1 MYHGRGRV
9 SNVRAMD
16 QDATFAPAVALRVAR
31 PVSTMFCGDG
41 DQDGLREDTTTRNP
55 TPDLNSPALG
65 RFFSGAAAARH
76 LSDCLAGHIENP
88 KRPSASLCG
97 TRSGEAAAVPG
108 DVSDPESVQRI
119 VEAAREAYGPPEI
132 LVNNAGFLQQKRF
145 VDLTVEDFDR
155 MIAVH
160 LRGTFLCT
168 SAVLPDMLSRGSGI
182 IVNVAS
188 QLGQIGGIELCHY
201 SAAKAGIIGLTKS
214 LAREVSA
221 QGVRVNA
228 VAPGP
233 INTELILG
241 LSEEWQRAK
250 AAELPLGRFGE
261 PAEVAETVAFL
272 VSDGATLYVGQ
283 TLGPNSGDVML

>member
-1 MYHGRGRV
+1 MTEDGRIVLVTGAGSGIGR
-9 SNVRAMD
+9 AIAEKL
-16 QDATFAPAVALRVAR
+16 ATDGYRVVVNDLR
-31 PVSTMFCGDG
+31 
-41 DQDGLREDTTTRNP
+41 
-55 TPDLNSPALG
+55 
-65 RFFSGAAAARH
+65 
-76 LSDCLAGHIENP
+76 
-88 KRPSASLCG
+88 
-97 TRSGEAAAVPG
+97 GEAAEEVVASIGESGGQATAAPG
-108 DVSDPESVQRI
+108 DVSDPEAVKNMVS
-119 VEAAREAYGPPEI
+119 AAREAYGTLEV
-132 LVNNAGFLQQKRF
+132 LVNNAGFLQQARF
-145 VDLTVEDFDR
+145 VDLTVEDWDR

-168 SAVLPDMLSRGSGI
+168 KEALPEMLSQGRGV

-233 INTELILG
+233 INTELVLG
-241 LSEEWQRAK
+241 LSEEWRTNK

-261 PAEVAETVAFL
+261 PHEVAETVAFL
-272 VSDGATLYVGQ
+272 VSDAASLYVGQ

>member
-1 MYHGRGRV
+1 MTPERSR
-9 SNVRAMD
+9 
-16 QDATFAPAVALRVAR
+16 VALVTGAGSGIGWAIAEKLAKNGERVVVNDLKSEAADEVVTR
-31 PVSTMFCGDG
+31 I
-41 DQDGLREDTTTRNP
+41 RE
-55 TPDLNSPALG
+55 
-65 RFFSGAAAARH
+65 SGGKAAAA
-76 LSDCLAGHIENP
+76 
-88 KRPSASLCG
+88 
-97 TRSGEAAAVPG
+97 PG
-108 DVSDPESVQRI
+108 DVSDPEAVQGI
-119 VEAAREAYGPPEI
+119 MAAAREAYGPPEI
-132 LVNNAGFLQQKRF
+132 LVNNAGYGQQKLF

-155 MIAVH
+155 MIGVH

-168 SAVLPDMLSRGSGI
+168 SAVLPEMLSEGRGV

-188 QLGQIGGIELCHY
+188 QLGQIGGVELCHY

-233 INTELILG
+233 INTDLVLG
-241 LSEEWQRAK
+241 LSEEWRTNK

-261 PAEVAETVAFL
+261 PWEVAETVSFL
-272 VSDGATLYVGQ
+272 ASDGAELYVGQ

>member
-1 MYHGRGRV
+1 MTPERSRIALVTGAGSGIGRAIAEKLAKNGERV
-9 SNVRAMD
+9 VVNDLKGEAADEV
-16 QDATFAPAVALRVAR
+16 VA
-31 PVSTMFCGDG
+31 GIKG
-41 DQDGLREDTTTRNP
+41 
-55 TPDLNSPALG
+55 
-65 RFFSGAAAARH
+65 SG
-76 LSDCLAGHIENP
+76 
-88 KRPSASLCG
+88 
-97 TRSGEAAAVPG
+97 GEAAAAPG
-108 DVSDPESVQRI
+108 DVSDVEDVDRI
-119 VEAAREAYGPPEI
+119 VEAAGEAYGPPEI

-145 VDLTVEDFDR
+145 VDLAVEDFDR

-168 SAVLPDMLSRGSGI
+168 RAVLPGMLSRGGGI

-188 QLGQIGGIELCHY
+188 QLGQIGGVELCHY
-201 SAAKAGIIGLTKS
+201 SSAKAGIIGLTKS

-221 QGVRVNA
+221 QGIRVNA

-233 INTELILG
+233 INTELVLG
-241 LSEEWQRAK
+241 LSEDWRRTK

-261 PAEVAETVAFL
+261 PHEVAETVAFL

>member
-1 MYHGRGRV
+1 MTPERSR
-9 SNVRAMD
+9 
-16 QDATFAPAVALRVAR
+16 VALVTGAGSGIGRAIAEKLGKEGERV
-31 PVSTMFCGDG
+31 VV
-41 DQDGLREDTTTRNP
+41 N
-55 TPDLNSPALG
+55 DL
-65 RFFSGAAAARH
+65 
-76 LSDCLAGHIENP
+76 
-88 KRPSASLCG
+88 K
-97 TRSGEAAAVPG
+97 GEAADEVVAGIKESGGEASSAPG
-108 DVSDPESVQRI
+108 DVSDVEDVDRI
-119 VEAAREAYGPPEI
+119 VAAAREAYGSPEI

-168 SAVLPDMLSRGSGI
+168 RAVLPEMLSRGSGI
-182 IVNVAS
+182 VVNVAS

-261 PAEVAETVAFL
+261 PEEVAKTVAFL

>member
-1 MYHGRGRV
+1 MTPEDSRIALVTGAGSGIGRAIAEKLGKNGERV
-9 SNVRAMD
+9 VVNDLRGQSADEV
-16 QDATFAPAVALRVAR
+16 VA
-31 PVSTMFCGDG
+31 GIK
-41 DQDGLREDTTTRNP
+41 E
-55 TPDLNSPALG
+55 
-65 RFFSGAAAARH
+65 
-76 LSDCLAGHIENP
+76 AG
-88 KRPSASLCG
+88 
-97 TRSGEAAAVPG
+97 GEAAAAPG
-108 DVSDPESVQRI
+108 DVSDPAAVERI
-119 VEAAREAYGPPEI
+119 MAAVREAYGSPDI

-145 VDLTVEDFDR
+145 VELTVEDFDR

-168 SAVLPDMLSRGSGI
+168 RAVLPEMLSRGSGI

-214 LAREVSA
+214 LAREVST

-241 LSEEWQRAK
+241 LSEEWQRTK
-250 AAELPLGRFGE
+250 AAELPLGRFGK
-261 PAEVAETVAFL
+261 PWEVAETVAFL
-272 VSDGATLYVGQ
+272 TSDGAALYVGQ

>member
-1 MYHGRGRV
+1 MAPERSRIALVTGAGSGIGRAIAEKLAQNGERV
-9 SNVRAMD
+9 VVN
-16 QDATFAPAVALRVAR
+16 
-31 PVSTMFCGDG
+31 
-41 DQDGLREDTTTRNP
+41 
-55 TPDLNSPALG
+55 DLNGETADEVAAG
-65 RFFSGAAAARH
+65 IKESG
-76 LSDCLAGHIENP
+76 
-88 KRPSASLCG
+88 
-97 TRSGEAAAVPG
+97 GEAAAAPG
-108 DVSDPESVQRI
+108 DVSDAESVQRI
-119 VEAAREAYGPPEI
+119 VAATHEAYGSPEI

-168 SAVLPDMLSRGSGI
+168 RAVLPEMLSRGSGI

-201 SAAKAGIIGLTKS
+201 SSAKAGIIGLTKS
-214 LAREVSA
+214 LAREVSEH
-221 QGVRVNA
+221 GVRVNA

-233 INTELILG
+233 INTELVLG
-241 LSEEWQRAK
+241 LSEEWRNAK

-261 PAEVAETVAFL
+261 PWEVAETVAFL
-272 VSDGATLYVGQ
+272 VSDGAALYVGQ

>member
-1 MYHGRGRV
+1 V
-9 SNVRAMD
+9 SSTGPR
-16 QDATFAPAVALRVAR
+16 VALVTGAGSGIGRAIAEKLARDGERV
-31 PVSTMFCGDG
+31 VVND
-41 DQDGLREDTTTRNP
+41 LRGESADEVV
-55 TPDLNSPALG
+55 AG
-65 RFFSGAAAARH
+65 IKESG
-76 LSDCLAGHIENP
+76 
-88 KRPSASLCG
+88 
-97 TRSGEAAAVPG
+97 GEAAAAPG
-108 DVSDPESVQRI
+108 DVSDVEDVDRI
-119 VEAAREAYGPPEI
+119 VAAASEAYGSPEI

-145 VDLTVEDFDR
+145 VDLEVEDFDR

-168 SAVLPDMLSRGSGI
+168 RAVLPEMLSRGSGI

-201 SAAKAGIIGLTKS
+201 SSAKAGIIGLTKA

-233 INTELILG
+233 INTELVLD
-241 LSEEWQRAK
+241 LSEEWRDAK

-261 PAEVAETVAFL
+261 PGEVAETVAFL